1 MSILE
6 KIRTKSGLL
15 VGIIALALL
24 VFILES
30 ALDSG
35 NRFFSGQKTI
45 VGEVMGTEIGIAE
58 FEEKIQKAIENEK
71 QRSGKNA
78 VDENQTEYIRNQVWN
93 ELLMGKI
100 MDKQYQELGLAVSK
114 EELFDMVQGKNPHP
128 SVKQAF
134 TNPQTG
140 VFDPNQVIQFLKN
153 MDKDETGATKERWL
167 NFEQA
172 LKQERVMGKFNTLIK
187 KGIYITKA
195 EAARQYKAQN
205 RSLKLYYVAQKYFS
219 VPDSLFKP
227 TEDELKKYYNENKHK
242 YKQEF
247 QTRSIEFVSFDI
259 LPSSEDKAETL
270 DEISKL
276 APEFAA
282 AASDSDYVNANADTK
297 FSGTYQSKSQLTP
310 FVDTLNRASIGTMI
324 GPYFDGTAF
333 KLAKLTAVRMAPD
346 SVKARH
352 ILIKAENGNVGAA
365 KAKADSLKKLIKA
378 GAKFEDIARTQSQD
392 PGSAIKGGDLG
403 FFKEGM
409 MVKPFNDACF
419 NGKVGDM
426 PIVESQFG
434 VHLIEITGKGT
445 DSRKILI
452 SYLDRILEPGTKT
465 FQQIYQQA
473 SAFAGKNTMAEA
485 FNKSVTDQK
494 LTKQQAPNF
503 RDIDRNIAGLQ
514 NARQVVKWA
523 YEAKKGEVSKVFELD
538 KKYIV
543 AVLTEIKD
551 KGVLAF
557 EDVQKQVE
565 AEVIKEK
572 KAEKFLKDMASKSAN
587 ASNIA
592 QVSPMLSLPLDSAV
606 SVNFM
611 SPYISTGRELSMI
624 GAIADAKVGYI
635 KKPIKGDNAVYLVE
649 VKNVTEPSPVK
660 DYKTSV
666 DQLANQIKSRVDYEV
681 FESLKQKAGVED
693 FRANFY

>member
-45 VGEVMGTEIGIAE
+45 VGEVMGNEIGIAE
-58 FEEKIQKAIENEK
+58 FEEKVQKAIENEK

-100 MDKQYQELGLAVSK
+100 MDKQYLELGLAVSK

-187 KGIYITKA
+187 KGIFITKA
-195 EAARQYKAQN
+195 EAARQYIAQN
-205 RSLKLYYVAQKYFS
+205 RSLKLNYVAQKYFS
-219 VPDSLFKP
+219 VADSLFKP
-227 TEDELKKYYNENKHK
+227 TEEEQKKYYNENKHK

-259 LPSSEDKAETL
+259 QPSSEDKTETL
-270 DEISKL
+270 EEISKL
-276 APEFAA
+276 ASEFSSAS
-282 AASDSDYVNANADTK
+282 SDSDYVNANADTK
-297 FSGTYQSKSQLTP
+297 FSSSYQSKSQLTP
-310 FVDTLNRASIGTMI
+310 FVDTLFRSPIGAMV
-324 GPYFDGTAF
+324 GPYFDGTAY
-333 KLAKLTAVRMAPD
+333 KIAKLTAVRMAPD

-352 ILIKAENGNVGAA
+352 ILIKAENGNTAAA
-365 KAKADSLKKLIKA
+365 KAKADSLKKLIQS
-378 GAKFEDIARTQSQD
+378 GAKFEDLARTQSQD

-419 NGKVGDM
+419 NGKIGDM

-434 VHLIEITGKGT
+434 VHLIEITGKGV
-445 DSRKILI
+445 DARKVLI
-452 SYLDRILEPGTKT
+452 SYLDRILEPSTKT
-465 FQQIYQQA
+465 FQQIYQKA
-473 SAFAGKNTMAEA
+473 SAFAGQNTMAEA

-494 LTKQQAPNF
+494 LNKQQAPNF
-503 RDIDRNIAGLQ
+503 RDNDRNITGLQ

-523 YEAKKGEVSKVFELD
+523 YEAKKGDVSKVFELE
-538 KKYIV
+538 KKYVI

-572 KAEKFLKDMASKSAN
+572 KAEKFIKDMASKSASATN
-587 ASNIA
+587 VA
-592 QVSPMLSLPLDSAV
+592 QVSAMLSLPLDSAA

-624 GAIADAKVGYI
+624 GTIANAKVGYI

-649 VKNVTEPSPVK
+649 VINVTEPAPVK
-660 DYKTSV
+660 DYKSSV
-666 DQLANQIKSRVDYEV
+666 DQLANQFKSRVDYEV

>member
-45 VGEVMGTEIGIAE
+45 VGEVMGSEIGIAE

-78 VDENQTEYIRNQVWN
+78 VDENQTEYIRTQVWN

-310 FVDTLNRASIGTMI
+310 FVDTLYRASIGTMI

-352 ILIKAENGNVGAA
+352 ILIKTENGNVGAA

-378 GAKFEDIARTQSQD
+378 GAKFEDLARTQSQD

-419 NGKVGDM
+419 NGKIGDM

-434 VHLIEITGKGT
+434 VHLIEITGKGN
-445 DSRKILI
+445 DSKKVLI
-452 SYLDRILEPGTKT
+452 SYLDRSLEPGTKT
-465 FQQIYQQA
+465 FQQIYQKA
-473 SAFAGKNTMAEA
+473 SAFAGQNTMAEA

-572 KAEKFLKDMASKSAN
+572 KAEKFLKEMASKSAN
-587 ASNIA
+587 ASNVT
-592 QVSPMLSLPLDSAV
+592 QVSAMLSLPLDSAV

-660 DYKTSV
+660 DYKASV

>member
-572 KAEKFLKDMASKSAN
+572 KAEKFLKEMASKSAN